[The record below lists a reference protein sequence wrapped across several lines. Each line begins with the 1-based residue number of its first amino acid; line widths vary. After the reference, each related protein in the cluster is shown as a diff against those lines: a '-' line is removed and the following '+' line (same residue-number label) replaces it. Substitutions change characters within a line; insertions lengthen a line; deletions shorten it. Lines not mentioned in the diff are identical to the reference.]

1 MTDIWMKVGPLALRG
16 LAAAITAVAIAAC
29 TTVGP
34 NYHAPVVAAPSAW
47 GAEPQDVA
55 SGTVNDSVDAQWW
68 KSFHDPELN
77 RLVQRLAHQDLDFE
91 TAAERVLQARSQTK
105 ITAAAGLPQVDAKAQ
120 VVHERVS
127 PGGTASLEV
136 AAPDASA
143 EFNDWTTGLS
153 ASWELD
159 LFGRVRRSVEAAN
172 ASAITVVEA
181 KHAIVLDGLAELAS
195 DYLSLRG
202 AQAREGVARANLVT
216 AEDTLRLTRNRL
228 KNGVGSNL
236 DVSRARAKQ
245 ENIAATLPALRTT
258 EARLIN
264 AIGLLLAESPRSLE
278 VELTAAEA
286 ALPPV
291 PPVVPVGLPSEL
303 VRRRPDV
310 REAEAKLHLA
320 TAQTGVAVAAFYPDI
335 SLTGTFGT
343 EGLQFSNLFSLY
355 DRSFSVGPS
364 IDLPLFK
371 GGRLKGTLHLRESA
385 QREAALS
392 YKKTVLQAWRDVDD
406 ALTAYANAQLQS
418 RQLSAVVED
427 DKAALTI
434 ARQQFA
440 QGTVS
445 YLDLNT
451 AQTSLLGSE
460 DALIRSDLAIRTD
473 LVSLYKALGGGWD
486 VAD

>member
-1 MTDIWMKVGPLALRG
+1 MTDIWKTCGPLALRG
-16 LAAAITAVAIAAC
+16 LAAAIAATAIAAC

-34 NYHAPVVAAPSAW
+34 DYHAPVVTAPAAW
-47 GAEPQDVA
+47 GTEPADVA
-55 SGTVNDSVDAQWW
+55 SGTVADSIDAQWW

-77 RLVQRLAHQDLDFE
+77 LLVQRLVRQDLDFE
-91 TAAERVLQARSQTK
+91 TAAERVLQARAQTK
-105 ITAAAGLPQVDAKAQ
+105 VTAAQGLPQIDAKAQ

-127 PGGTASLEV
+127 PGGTSSLDV
-136 AAPDASA
+136 AAPDASL

-159 LFGRVRRSVEAAN
+159 LFGRVRRSVEAAHAN
-172 ASAITVVEA
+172 AVTVVEA

-202 AQAREGVARANLVT
+202 AQAREVVARANLVT
-216 AEDTLRLTRNRL
+216 AEDTLNLTRNRL
-228 KNGVGSNL
+228 QNGVGSNL
-236 DVSRARAKQ
+236 DVSRARAKL

-258 EARLIN
+258 EARLVN
-264 AIGLLLAESPRSLE
+264 AIGLLLAEPPRGLDA
-278 VELTAAEA
+278 ELTTAA
-286 ALPPV
+286 ALPSV
-291 PPVVPVGLPSEL
+291 PPVIPVGLPSEL

-320 TAQTGVAVAAFYPDI
+320 TAQTGIAVAAFYPDV
-335 SLTGTFGT
+335 SLTGSFGT
-343 EGLQFSNLFSLY
+343 EGLQFSDLFSLY
-355 DRSFSVGPS
+355 DRSFSIGPS

-392 YKKTVLQAWRDVDD
+392 YRKTVLQAWRDVDD

-418 RQLSAVVED
+418 RQLAAAVED

-434 ARQQFA
+434 ARQRFA

-451 AQTSLLGSE
+451 AQTSVLSSE

-473 LVSLYKALGGGWD
+473 LVSLYKALGGGWA
-486 VAD
+486 VAE